1 MYPIAEATLSLR
13 EIAEYWSREIHPPA
27 SWQEIFH
34 TLESAWWL
42 GELRGNSRRTPL
54 QLLKIMF
61 TSMRHRDDL
70 GIVFIVGDSAAPL
83 PVELPNG
90 SVDLRYKIRVPSS
103 DTESWDEAAC
113 RDAFQALA
121 EISSTE
127 SYREFAVGLSLI
139 QLSYEEFSTW
149 CAKRRF
155 SIPTFWKPQDQA
167 VAQQKRKTWQARP
180 GKHLT
185 TTEAAVVRAMNE
197 LFPDGKS
204 DLIAKARDEL
214 IQDRLKHR
222 AISSRTIQRTLGK
235 IHFV

>member
-1 MYPIAEATLSLR
+1 MFPIAEATLSLR
-13 EIAEYWSREIHPPA
+13 EIADYWSREIYPPA

-42 GELRGNSRRTPL
+42 GGLRGNSRRTPL
-54 QLLKIMF
+54 QLLKTMF
-61 TSMRHRDDL
+61 TSMRHRNDL

-83 PVELPNG
+83 PVELPVG
-90 SVDLRYKIRVPSS
+90 SVDRYGIRVPTS

-113 RDAFQALA
+113 KDAFGTLA
-121 EISSTE
+121 KTCSVE
-127 SYREFAVGLSLI
+127 SYPEYTPGFSSI

-149 CAKRRF
+149 CKKRGF
-155 SIPTFWKPQDQA
+155 SMPTFWQPRDQA
-167 VAQQKRKTWQARP
+167 VAQQKRKTWRARP

-204 DLIAKARDEL
+204 DLAAKARDEL
-214 IQDRLKHR
+214 IQDRVKHR